1 MNDFELKKD
10 KWLKEVAEQCH
21 EFAIKT
27 DLDFYVF
34 QTPIFYNP
42 DLLIIGINPGGDKSY
57 SQLLKDKGYSKRPYD
72 DLGYN
77 ENTLVMKPDWEI
89 KNKLKGNDTLR
100 NAFKRVFNKD
110 NNLAILENTIMMNMF
125 YFNTQ
130 KEIHINKINIKDEI
144 KNYCIYKTKEFIEI
158 SNPKNI
164 LFLTSNDKNLK
175 YCSVQNIEVLGNN
188 VKKGLLG
195 ERNIHSIPHY
205 GSYSAYSYVNAEK
218 TGKKLSEIF
227 SK

>member
-10 KWLKEVAEQCH
+10 KWLKEVSNQCH
-21 EFAIKT
+21 EFALKT

-34 QTPIFYNP
+34 QTPVSYNP

-57 SQLLKDKGYSKRPYD
+57 CQLLNDKGYSKRPYN

-77 ENTLVMKPDWEI
+77 ENTLVIKPDWEI
-89 KNKLKGNDTLR
+89 ENQLKGNDIMR
-100 NAFKRVFNKD
+100 NAFKRVFNKE

-130 KEIHINKINIKDEI
+130 KEIHIDKIDIKDEI
-144 KNYCIYKTKEFIEI
+144 KNYCINKTKEFIEI
-158 SNPKNI
+158 LNPKNV
-164 LFLTSNDKNLK
+164 LFLTSNNKNLK
-175 YCSVQNIEVLGNN
+175 SCSVQNIEVLGNN
-188 VKKGLLG
+188 IKKGLLG
-195 ERNIHSIPHY
+195 KREIYAIPHY

-218 TGKKLSEIF
+218 TGKNLSEIF
-227 SK
+227 LK